1 MLLPG
6 MSPKVIVQP
15 VFIGKIY
22 SPTEGLGISV
32 DIGSMESGIGL
43 DPVVFTI
50 GLVRDPVVQYTNG
63 NNQLEE
69 RNAYYWANFST
80 IDVVVRFFSH

>member
-15 VFIGKIY
+15 VLIGKIY

-32 DIGSMESGIGL
+32 DIGSMEPGIGL

-63 NNQLEE
+63 NSQLEE

-80 IDVVVRFFSH
+80 IDDVVRFFSH